1 MTGTIS
7 IATGKANGGLLSLE
21 KGKPRNSGAFFH
33 RVNFSVGYLFHSL
46 LYGTWMDN
54 GVLKKA
60 PVESQ
65 ACTTTECVPVASA
78 KEVSSELAFVANLE
92 ILST

>member
-1 MTGTIS
+1 M
-7 IATGKANGGLLSLE
+7 
-21 KGKPRNSGAFFH
+21 
-33 RVNFSVGYLFHSL
+33 V
-46 LYGTWMDN
+46 N

-65 ACTTTECVPVASA
+65 ACTTTECVPVASV